1 MSPPA
6 DDNNRARG
14 CTYDEDATRELLGD
28 SCRDLARVVLGA
40 FDLVGRGVV
49 TVMDYAERE
58 LCGPARDKYNAHA
71 ALLANAER
79 LNKLLEEEEKR
90 KKHNFNP
97 FNRKAASARSLPA
110 ATTGARQTC
119 DTGLVCIESDDVERS
134 SSFFGKLFRKDK
146 RTTEDASQGETEA
159 STSDD
164 DVDIADSKTNL
175 QTKQSRNLTPNLLK
189 KFLSPRDKPSQLK
202 VKVLMTPREEEPA
215 PGGGGDSHNGPLKIV
230 VPESAIVVGDDTEY
244 GDDAEDGDDTREA
257 AEVDETVPEPGPSS
271 FSEDLFVVDR
281 QQLDSIE
288 VDFKDSK
295 KTTSQEDNCSATK
308 CPSSDTTDEMSKDDN
323 TDNAAYMNSA
333 EKECEAVLHH

>member
-1 MSPPA
+1 MK
-6 DDNNRARG
+6 DNNNRARG

-40 FDLVGRGVV
+40 FDLVGRGAV
-49 TVMDYAERE
+49 TVIDYAERE

-71 ALLANAER
+71 ELLANSER
-79 LNKLLEEEEKR
+79 LNKLLEEAEKREEKAS
-90 KKHNFNP
+90 KDKFNP
-97 FNRKAASARSLPA
+97 FNRKAASTRSLPA

-119 DTGLVCIESDDVERS
+119 DTGLVCIESDDVKRT
-134 SSFFGKLFRKDK
+134 SSFFGNLFRKDK
-146 RTTEDASQGETEA
+146 RMTEDASPGETEA
-159 STSDD
+159 STTDD
-164 DVDIADSKTNL
+164 DVDITDSKTNL
-175 QTKQSRNLTPNLLK
+175 QTKQPRNLTPSLLK

-230 VPESAIVVGDDTEY
+230 VPESAIVVGDV
-244 GDDAEDGDDTREA
+244 AEDGDAAREA
-257 AEVDETVPEPGPSS
+257 AEGGDAAPESTPSS

-295 KTTSQEDNCSATK
+295 VTTS
-308 CPSSDTTDEMSKDDN
+308 
-323 TDNAAYMNSA
+323 
-333 EKECEAVLHH
+333 